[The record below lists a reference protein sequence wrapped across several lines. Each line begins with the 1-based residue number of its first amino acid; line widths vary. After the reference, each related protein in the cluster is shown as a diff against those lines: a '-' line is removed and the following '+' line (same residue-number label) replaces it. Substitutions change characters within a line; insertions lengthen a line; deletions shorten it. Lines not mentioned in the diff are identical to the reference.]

1 MKYALSL
8 LAATLMAATALP
20 AAAHNISPG
29 ATSQSPMLLQGGT
42 LFTVSEGRVQG
53 DLLIEDG
60 KIAAIGSQ
68 IDLPADT
75 QIIDISGHHV
85 YPGLIA
91 LDTML
96 GLVEIEAIR
105 ATIDTHETGQVT
117 PEVSTHTAFNAD
129 SEIIPTIR
137 YNGITHA
144 QVVPQGSLVNGSSS
158 LMNLD
163 GWNHRDALTRADVGM
178 HITWPAVG
186 ISSSPWERRSPEEQR
201 EAQQRARELLNTT
214 FTTARA
220 YHAATEA
227 GTQQREDVRWE
238 AMQGV
243 FDGSK
248 PVFIHANDRRQI
260 RQVLS
265 FADEQGID
273 IVLVGGR
280 DAWYMAEEL
289 AERNIRVIFGD
300 AYGLPSRV
308 DEAYDTA
315 FSTPAKLAEA
325 GVDFAI
331 AYPGYWDTRNLA
343 FAAGHAVAFGLD
355 YDTALYSV
363 TLGPAKMMGVDDQ
376 LGSLEVGKSA
386 SLVVSKGDI
395 LDPLTHS
402 VEYMF
407 IDGRQ
412 VAMTSKQRQL
422 WEKYRER

>member
-8 LAATLMAATALP
+8 LAATVLAATATP
-20 AAAHNISPG
+20 VAAHNISPG
-29 ATSQSPMLLQGGT
+29 AAQQGPILLQGGT
-42 LFTVSEGRVQG
+42 LFTISDGRIQG
-53 DLLIEDG
+53 DLLVEGG
-60 KIAAIGSQ
+60 KISAIGSN
-68 IDLPADT
+68 ITVPEGA
-75 QIIDISGHHV
+75 QIIDIAGHHV

-91 LDTML
+91 LDTTL

-105 ATIDTHETGQVT
+105 ATIDTRETGQVT

-129 SEIIPTIR
+129 SEIIPTVR
-137 YNGITHA
+137 YNAITHA
-144 QVVPQGSLVNGSSS
+144 QVVPQGSLVNGNSS

-186 ISSSPWERRSPEEQR
+186 VSSSPWERRSPQEQR
-201 EAQQRARELLNTT
+201 EAQQQARELLNTT

-220 YHAATEA
+220 YHGAQQA

-238 AMQGV
+238 AMAGV

-248 PVFIHANDRRQI
+248 PVFVHANDRRQI
-260 RQVLS
+260 SQVLS

-280 DAWYMAEEL
+280 DAWYMADEL
-289 AERNIRVIFGD
+289 AERNISVIFGD
-300 AYGLPSRV
+300 AYGLPGRV
-308 DEAYDTA
+308 DDAYDTA
-315 FSTPAKLAEA
+315 FATPAKLAAA

>member
-1 MKYALSL
+1 MKHALSL
-8 LAATLMAATALP
+8 LAATVIAATALP
-20 AAAHNISPG
+20 ATAHNISPG
-29 ATSQSPMLLQGGT
+29 APQQGPILLQGGT
-42 LFTVSEGRVQG
+42 LYTISDGRIQG
-53 DLLIEDG
+53 DLLLQDG
-60 KIAAIGSQ
+60 KISALGSN
-68 IDLPADT
+68 ISVPADT

-91 LDTML
+91 LDTTL
-96 GLVEIEAIR
+96 GIVEIEAIR
-105 ATIDTHETGQVT
+105 ATLDSRETGQVT

-144 QVVPQGSLVNGSSS
+144 QVVPQGSLVNGNSS

-186 ISSSPWERRSPEEQR
+186 VSSSPWERRSPKEQR
-201 EAQQRARELLNTT
+201 EAQQQARELLNTT

-220 YHAATEA
+220 YHGAKQA

-248 PVFIHANDRRQI
+248 PVFVHANDRRQI

-265 FADEQGID
+265 FADEQGIE

-280 DAWYMAEEL
+280 DAWYMADEL
-289 AERNIRVIFGD
+289 AERNISVIFGD
-300 AYGLPSRV
+300 AYGLPGRV
-308 DEAYDTA
+308 DEAYDIA

-363 TLGPAKMMGVDDQ
+363 TLGPAKLMGVEDQ

-386 SLVVSKGDI
+386 SIVVSKGDI
-395 LDPLTHS
+395 LDPLGHS

-407 IDGRQ
+407 IDGRR

-422 WEKYRER
+422 WEKYGER